1 MVEARRLRGDRG
13 VATTE
18 LAITAPAL
26 LLLMMAIIQ
35 FGLWYHAAHLANAAA
50 QEGARAYRVNS
61 GTEAEGVDTARDFLG
76 RVSDGLFRGTPRVT
90 PVSRDG
96 GDTVG
101 ITVEGQIISVWPF
114 GIGEFTVEA
123 TSVGPRERFRG
134 VDEL

>member
-1 MVEARRLRGDRG
+1 MNDSRRLRGDRG
-13 VATTE
+13 AATTE
-18 LAITAPAL
+18 LAVTAPAL
-26 LLLMMAIIQ
+26 LLLMMAIVQ

-50 QEGARAYRVNS
+50 QEGARAYRVQTGS
-61 GTEAEGVDTARDFLG
+61 EAEGVETARNFLSG
-76 RVSDGLFRGTPRVT
+76 VGNGPFQQTPRVS

-101 ITVEGQIISVWPF
+101 ITVSGQIISVLPF
-114 GIGEFTVEA
+114 DFGGFTVEA